1 MNLYKT
7 YKTTDS
13 MEKDG
18 IDLQYGPDCKIRIA
32 RAGGSNQRFGKLL
45 GDKLKPYRRQIDN
58 GTMDD
63 AIAAK
68 IMAEVYA
75 DCVIL
80 GWQGVEDFE
89 GIAIPF
95 CKENVVKLLTDLP
108 ELFRDIQEQAGK
120 VSNFRAAEREED
132 AKN

>member
-7 YKTTDS
+7 YKTTDT

-18 IDLQYGPDCKIRIA
+18 IDLQYGPDCRIRIA

-63 AIAAK
+63 AVAAK

-75 DCVIL
+75 ETVIL
-80 GWQGVEDFE
+80 GWTGVEDSD
-89 GIAIPF
+89 G
-95 CKENVVKLLTDLP
+95 NKLDFNRETCTNLLIDLP
-108 ELFRDIQEQAGK
+108 ELFRDIQEQAQK
-120 VSNFRAAEREED
+120 VSNFRAEEREED
-132 AKN
+132 TKN

>member
-7 YKTTDS
+7 YKADETT
-13 MEKDG
+13 EKDG

-32 RAGGSNQRFGKLL
+32 RAGGSNARFGKLL

-63 AIAAK
+63 AVAAK

-80 GWQGVEDFE
+80 SWSGVEDADGKPLSFT
-89 GIAIPF
+89 
-95 CKENVVKLLTDLP
+95 KENVVKLLTDLP

-120 VSNFRAAEREED
+120 VSNFKAAEREED